1 LEFNQVEKHYRG
13 RVKPDRRASLVKAPA
28 LARRRQPMSE
38 SVPQIYVV
46 DDDVSVREAVGGL
59 IRSAG
64 LRVRTF
70 ASAQEML
77 ASLRME
83 LPSCLVLDIQLPDIN
98 GFELQQELATKDIQI
113 PIIFLTGHG
122 DIPMSVR
129 AIKAGA
135 VEFLTKPFDDE
146 YLLEAIRSA
155 IARDNKNEQ
164 SPGRIAKGYFEKLT
178 GTVEASRAV
187 PNQRETV
194 ISSHLN
200 GSGKAVVAFGEIIGQ
215 SKAWRQIIRQIEM
228 VAPTDATVLVLG
240 ETGTGKELIAREL
253 HRRSRRKG
261 KPLVRV
267 NCACIPK
274 DLYESEFFGH
284 ARGAFTSAVKDRIG
298 RFEAAAGGT
307 LFLDEIG
314 EIPLE
319 LQSKLLRV
327 LQEKCYERVGEERTR
342 RADVRIV
349 AATNRDLKKEV
360 AAGRFREDLYYRL
373 NVFPMKVVPLR
384 DRKEDIPLLATHF
397 IEMSVKELG
406 CPKPRLTRAGIETL
420 QSYDWPGN
428 IRELRNVIERA
439 AIFAQGGALDFD
451 LPVIGV
457 DLTSFGSEDGVEVES
472 EYLTDAE
479 MRRREREN
487 LFAVLQKTGWK
498 IKGVDGAAELLGLK
512 PTTLISRIEKMGLKR
527 PALTDRDLQSHP
539 FACPA

>member
-1 LEFNQVEKHYRG
+1 
-13 RVKPDRRASLVKAPA
+13 
-28 LARRRQPMSE
+28 MIE
-38 SVPQIYVV
+38 SVSQVYVV
-46 DDDVSVREAVGGL
+46 DDDLSVREAVEGL

-64 LRVRTF
+64 LSVKTF

-77 ASLRME
+77 ASLRKE
-83 LPSCLVLDIQLPDIN
+83 LPSCLVLDIQLPDIS

-135 VEFLTKPFDDE
+135 LEFLTKPFDDE
-146 YLLEAIRSA
+146 YLLEAIRNA
-155 IARDNKNEQ
+155 VVGDRRNVRPQ
-164 SPGRIAKGYFEKLT
+164 SRIDEEGAADDT
-178 GTVEASRAV
+178 GADAASRAV
-187 PNQRETV
+187 PNQPEIV
-194 ISSHLN
+194 ISSPLN
-200 GSGKAVVAFGEIIGQ
+200 ENGKAIGAFGEIIGQ
-215 SKAWRQIIRQIEM
+215 GRAWRQIIRQIEM

-240 ETGTGKELIAREL
+240 ETGSGKELIAREL
-253 HRRSRRKG
+253 HQLSRRKD

-267 NCACIPK
+267 NCACVPK
-274 DLYESEFFGH
+274 ELYESEFFGH
-284 ARGAFTSAVKDRIG
+284 ARGAFTSAIKDRVG

-327 LQEKCYERVGEERTR
+327 LQEKCYERVGEEKTR

-373 NVFPMKVVPLR
+373 NVFPIKVAALR

-397 IEMSVKELG
+397 IDLSVKGLG
-406 CPKPRLTRAGIETL
+406 CPRPRLTRAGIEAL
-420 QSYDWPGN
+420 QGYDWPGN

-439 AIFAQGGALDFD
+439 AIFAQGGPLEFD
-451 LPVIGV
+451 LPVTGV
-457 DLTSFGSEDGVEVES
+457 DLTRFGLEDGDEVTP

-498 IKGVDGAAELLGLK
+498 IKGVDGAAELLGVK
-512 PTTLISRIEKMGLKR
+512 ATTLISRIEKMGLRR
-527 PALTDRDLQSHP
+527 PA
-539 FACPA
+539 

>member
-1 LEFNQVEKHYRG
+1 
-13 RVKPDRRASLVKAPA
+13 
-28 LARRRQPMSE
+28 MSE
-38 SVPQIYVV
+38 SVSQIYVV
-46 DDDVSVREAVGGL
+46 DDDVSVREAVESL

-64 LRVRTF
+64 LRVRAF

-83 LPSCLVLDIQLPDIN
+83 LPSCLVLDIQLPDIS

-135 VEFLTKPFDDE
+135 LEFLTKPFDDE

-155 IARDNKNEQ
+155 IARDNRNERP
-164 SPGRIAKGYFEKLT
+164 PGTITKECFEGCTETERALK
-178 GTVEASRAV
+178 AV
-187 PNQRETV
+187 PNQPEIV

-200 GSGKAVVAFGEIIGQ
+200 GSGKAPAAFGGIIGQ
-215 SKAWRQIIRQIEM
+215 SRAWRQIIRRIEM

-240 ETGTGKELIAREL
+240 ETGTGKELIAQEL
-253 HRRSRRKG
+253 HRRGRRKD
-261 KPLVRV
+261 KPLARV
-267 NCACIPK
+267 NCASIPK
-274 DLYESEFFGH
+274 ELYESEFFGH
-284 ARGAFTSAVKDRIG
+284 ARGAFTGAVKDRIG

-307 LFLDEIG
+307 LFLDEVG

-319 LQSKLLRV
+319 LQGKLLRV
-327 LQEKCYERVGEERTR
+327 LQEKCYERVGEEKTR
-342 RADVRIV
+342 CADVRIV

-360 AAGRFREDLYYRL
+360 AASRFREDLYYRL
-373 NVFPMKVVPLR
+373 NVFPIKVAPLR
-384 DRKEDIPLLATHF
+384 DRKEDVPLLATHF
-397 IEMSVKELG
+397 IDISVKELG
-406 CPKPRLTRAGIETL
+406 CPRPRLTRAGIETL
-420 QSYDWPGN
+420 QNYDWPGN

-439 AIFAQGGALDFD
+439 TIFAQGGALDFD
-451 LPVIGV
+451 LPATGV
-457 DLTSFGSEDGVEVES
+457 DLNSFVLEDGDEVEP

-487 LFAVLQKTGWK
+487 LFVVLQKASWK

-512 PTTLISRIEKMGLKR
+512 PTTLISRIEKMGLRR
-527 PALTDRDLQSHP
+527 PA
-539 FACPA
+539 

>member
-1 LEFNQVEKHYRG
+1 
-13 RVKPDRRASLVKAPA
+13 
-28 LARRRQPMSE
+28 MSE
-38 SVPQIYVV
+38 SVYQIYVV
-46 DDDVSVREAVGGL
+46 DDDVSVREALGSL

-64 LRVRTF
+64 LSVKTF
-70 ASAQEML
+70 ASAQEIL
-77 ASLRME
+77 ASLRKE

-98 GFELQQELATKDIQI
+98 GFELQQELATKDIQV
-113 PIIFLTGHG
+113 PIIFLNGHG

-135 VEFLTKPFDDE
+135 LEFLTKPFEDE
-146 YLLEAIRSA
+146 DLLEAIRSA
-155 IARDNKNEQ
+155 IARDKKGGRLRE
-164 SPGRIAKGYFEKLT
+164 RIAGGSCENDT
-178 GTVEASRAV
+178 GTNAASRAL
-187 PNQRETV
+187 PNQTEIV
-194 ISSHLN
+194 ISPRLN
-200 GSGKAVVAFGEIIGQ
+200 GNGKVVGAFGEIIGQ
-215 SKAWRQIIRQIEM
+215 SAALRQIIRQIEM
-228 VAPTDATVLVLG
+228 VAPTDATVLLLG

-253 HRRSRRKG
+253 HRRSRRKD

-274 DLYESEFFGH
+274 ELYESEFFGH

-298 RFEAAAGGT
+298 RFEAAVGGT

-342 RADVRIV
+342 HADVRIV
-349 AATNRDLKKEV
+349 A
-360 AAGRFREDLYYRL
+360 RL
-373 NVFPMKVVPLR
+373 NVFPMSVAPLR

-397 IEMSVKELG
+397 VELSMKELG
-406 CPKPRLTRAGIETL
+406 CPRPRLTRAGIETL
-420 QSYDWPGN
+420 QGYDWPGN

-451 LPVIGV
+451 LPVTGV
-457 DLTSFGSEDGVEVES
+457 DPNSFLLEGSDEGEL

-487 LFAVLQKTGWK
+487 LFAVLQRTGWK
-498 IKGVDGAAELLGLK
+498 IKGVDGAAELLGIK

-527 PALTDRDLQSHP
+527 PA
-539 FACPA
+539 

>member
-1 LEFNQVEKHYRG
+1 MNQE
-13 RVKPDRRASLVKAPA
+13 P
-28 LARRRQPMSE
+28 
-38 SVPQIYVV
+38 VPQVYVV
-46 DDDVSVREAVGGL
+46 DDDVSVREALSSL

-64 LRVRTF
+64 LSVRTF
-70 ASAQEML
+70 ASASELLGRLEQEQ
-77 ASLRME
+77 
-83 LPSCLVLDIQLPDIN
+83 PGCLVLDIQLPDIS
-98 GFELQQELATKDIQI
+98 GFELQQRLATDDIQI

-155 IARDNKNEQ
+155 IARG
-164 SPGRIAKGYFEKLT
+164 SKGEGNGMKRLDPLGADELDT
-178 GTVEASRAV
+178 TMTSWVV
-187 PNQRETV
+187 PNQAEIV
-194 ISSHLN
+194 MASSNRRN
-200 GSGKAVVAFGEIIGQ
+200 GRTAKTESEIIGQ
-215 SKAWRQIIRQIEM
+215 GAAWRQIMRQIEM

-253 HRRSRRKG
+253 HQRGRRKD

-274 DLYESEFFGH
+274 ELYESEFFGH
-284 ARGAFTSAVKDRIG
+284 ARGAFTSAVKDRVG

-327 LQEKCYERVGEERTR
+327 LQEKCYERVGEDKTR
-342 RADVRIV
+342 HTDVRIV

-373 NVFPMKVVPLR
+373 NVFPIEVAPLR
-384 DRKEDIPLLATHF
+384 DRKDDIPMLAAHF
-397 IEMSVKELG
+397 VELAVKELG
-406 CPKPRLTRAGIETL
+406 CQRPRLTRAGVDKL

-439 AIFAQGGALDFD
+439 TIFARGGALEFD
-451 LPVIGV
+451 LPITGI
-457 DLTSFGSEDGVEVES
+457 DPIRVELSDHNGMEQ
-472 EYLTDAE
+472 EFLTDAE

-487 LFAVLQKTGWK
+487 LFAVLRKTEWK
-498 IKGVDGAAELLGLK
+498 IKGVDGAAELLGVK
-512 PTTLISRIEKMGLKR
+512 PTTLISRIEKLGLKR
-527 PALTDRDLQSHP
+527 SLLQEDVGDLR
-539 FACPA
+539 

>member
-1 LEFNQVEKHYRG
+1 MN
-13 RVKPDRRASLVKAPA
+13 
-28 LARRRQPMSE
+28 E
-38 SVPQIYVV
+38 SVSQIYVV
-46 DDDVSVREAVGGL
+46 DDDVSVREAVGSL

-135 VEFLTKPFDDE
+135 LEFLTKPFDDE
-146 YLLEAIRSA
+146 YLLEAVRSA
-155 IARDNKNEQ
+155 IARDNKDEG
-164 SPGRIAKGYFEKLT
+164 SS
-178 GTVEASRAV
+178 GTITKERFDEFTATDRA
-187 PNQRETV
+187 PRAMPHQPEIV

-200 GSGKAVVAFGEIIGQ
+200 GSEKAAAAFGEIIGQ
-215 SKAWRQIIRQIEM
+215 SRAWRQIIRQIEM

-253 HRRSRRKG
+253 HRCSRRKH

-267 NCACIPK
+267 NCASIPK
-274 DLYESEFFGH
+274 ELYESEFFGH
-284 ARGAFTSAVKDRIG
+284 ARGAFTGAVKDRIG
-298 RFEAAAGGT
+298 RFEAADGGT

-319 LQSKLLRV
+319 LQGKLLRV
-327 LQEKCYERVGEERTR
+327 LQEKCYERVGEEKTR
-342 RADVRIV
+342 CADVRIV

-360 AAGRFREDLYYRL
+360 AGGRFREDLYYRL
-373 NVFPMKVVPLR
+373 NVFPIKVAPLR
-384 DRKEDIPLLATHF
+384 ERKEDVPLLATHF
-397 IEMSVKELG
+397 IGIAVKELG
-406 CPKPRLTRAGIETL
+406 CPRPRLTRAGIETL
-420 QSYDWPGN
+420 QNYDWPGN

-451 LPVIGV
+451 LPVTRV
-457 DLTSFGSEDGVEVES
+457 DLTSYGLEDGNEVEP

-479 MRRREREN
+479 MRRRQREN

-498 IKGVDGAAELLGLK
+498 IKGVDGAAELLGIK
-512 PTTLISRIEKMGLKR
+512 PTTLISRIEKMGLRR
-527 PALTDRDLQSHP
+527 PA
-539 FACPA
+539 

>member
-1 LEFNQVEKHYRG
+1 
-13 RVKPDRRASLVKAPA
+13 
-28 LARRRQPMSE
+28 MSE
-38 SVPQIYVV
+38 SVYQIYVV
-46 DDDVSVREAVGGL
+46 DDDVSVREALGSL

-64 LRVRTF
+64 LSVKTF
-70 ASAQEML
+70 ASAQEIL
-77 ASLRME
+77 ASLRKE

-98 GFELQQELATKDIQI
+98 GFELQQELATKDIQV

-135 VEFLTKPFDDE
+135 LEFLTKPFEDE
-146 YLLEAIRSA
+146 DLLEAIRSA
-155 IARDNKNEQ
+155 IARDKKGGRLRE
-164 SPGRIAKGYFEKLT
+164 RIAGGSCENDT
-178 GTVEASRAV
+178 GTNAASRAL
-187 PNQRETV
+187 PNQTEIV
-194 ISSHLN
+194 ISPRLN
-200 GSGKAVVAFGEIIGQ
+200 GNGKVVGAFGEIIGQ
-215 SKAWRQIIRQIEM
+215 SAALRQIIRQIEM
-228 VAPTDATVLVLG
+228 VAPTDATVLLLG

-253 HRRSRRKG
+253 HRRSRRKD

-274 DLYESEFFGH
+274 ELYESEFFGH

-298 RFEAAAGGT
+298 RFEAAVGGT

-342 RADVRIV
+342 HADVRIV

-373 NVFPMKVVPLR
+373 NVFPMSVAPLR

-397 IEMSVKELG
+397 VELSMKELG
-406 CPKPRLTRAGIETL
+406 CPRPRLTRAGIETL
-420 QSYDWPGN
+420 QGYDWPGN

-451 LPVIGV
+451 LPVTGG
-457 DLTSFGSEDGVEVES
+457 DPNSFLLEGSDEGEL

-487 LFAVLQKTGWK
+487 LFAVLQRTGWK
-498 IKGVDGAAELLGLK
+498 IKGVDGAAELLGIK

-527 PALTDRDLQSHP
+527 PA
-539 FACPA
+539 

>member
-1 LEFNQVEKHYRG
+1 
-13 RVKPDRRASLVKAPA
+13 
-28 LARRRQPMSE
+28 MSE
-38 SVPQIYVV
+38 SGPEIYVV
-46 DDDVSVREAVGGL
+46 DDDVSVREAVGSLVRSVGL
-59 IRSAG
+59 S
-64 LRVRTF
+64 VKTF

-77 ASLRME
+77 AGLRME
-83 LPSCLVLDIQLPDIN
+83 LPSCLVLDIQLPDMN
-98 GFELQQELATKDIQI
+98 GFELQQELASQDIQI

-135 VEFLTKPFDDE
+135 LEFLTKPFDDE

-155 IARDNKNEQ
+155 IARDNTNQ
-164 SPGRIAKGYFEKLT
+164 RSPGRIAQERFE
-178 GTVEASRAV
+178 GCAGIDRASRTVAN
-187 PNQRETV
+187 PPEIV
-194 ISSHLN
+194 ISSGLN
-200 GSGKAVVAFGEIIGQ
+200 GNGKSAVAFAEIIGQ
-215 SKAWRQIIRQIEM
+215 SREWRQIIRQIEM

-253 HRRSRRKG
+253 HRRSRRKDE
-261 KPLVRV
+261 PLVRV

-274 DLYESEFFGH
+274 GLYESEFFGH
-284 ARGAFTSAVKDRIG
+284 ARGAFTGAVKDRIG

-360 AAGRFREDLYYRL
+360 AAGRFRGDLYYRL
-373 NVFPMKVVPLR
+373 NVFPVKVAALR
-384 DRKEDIPLLATHF
+384 DRKQDIPLLATHF
-397 IEMSVKELG
+397 IEISVKELG
-406 CPKPRLTRAGIETL
+406 CPRPRLTPAGIETL

-428 IRELRNVIERA
+428 IRELRNVIQRA
-439 AIFAQGGALDFD
+439 AIFAQGGSLEFD
-451 LPVIGV
+451 LPESGSPV
-457 DLTSFGSEDGVEVES
+457 DVNSFGSEHDGKVES
-472 EYLTDAE
+472 EFQTDAE
-479 MRRREREN
+479 IRRQEREN
-487 LFAVLQKTGWK
+487 LFVVLQRTGWK

-527 PALTDRDLQSHP
+527 PA
-539 FACPA
+539 